1 MFDTSSAANGA
12 VEYGRIPRAEFS
24 IPGPVA
30 AAIWAL
36 GLVIGVLPLVNG
48 NAGVAVVALVMAVAA
63 PWFGLAWISQCQR
76 RAYNVALYLHGSR
89 ADGLADLPTSPHGL
103 RFTAR

>member
-1 MFDTSSAANGA
+1 MFDTSGAASGT

-24 IPGPVA
+24 VPGLVA

-36 GLVIGVLPLVNG
+36 GLVIGVLALVNG
-48 NAGVAVVALVMAVAA
+48 HAGAAVVALVMAVAA
-63 PWFGLAWISQCQR
+63 PWFGLAWISHSQR

-89 ADGLADLPTSPHGL
+89 ADGLADLSTS

>member
-1 MFDTSSAANGA
+1 MFDTSGAARA

-24 IPGPVA
+24 VPGLVA

-36 GLVIGVLPLVNG
+36 GLVIGVLALVNG
-48 NAGVAVVALVMAVAA
+48 NAGVAIVALVIAVAA
-63 PWFGLAWISQCQR
+63 PWFGLAWISHCQR

-89 ADGLADLPTSPHGL
+89 ADGLADLPTSPHRL

>member
-24 IPGPVA
+24 VPGLVA

-36 GLVIGVLPLVNG
+36 GLVIGVLALVNG
-48 NAGVAVVALVMAVAA
+48 NAGVAVAALVMAVAA
-63 PWFGLAWISQCQR
+63 PWFGLAWISHSQR
-76 RAYNVALYLHGSR
+76 RAYDVALYLHRSR
-89 ADGLADLPTSPHGL
+89 ADGLADLPTRPHGL